1 LSLFPSLRDGGVGG
15 MNPDGHAAVP
25 GRASDSVFLG
35 NLLSSQEPAVA
46 GLSWGGGVLNDRG
59 VIAPHQVGQEEQEC
73 VVPHKPL
80 WTLWSEPRLDTLLH
94 PGAASSRRTLCIAD
108 GMAYFASG
116 LNGDALCRVEMKE
129 SDADVDDDDAGK
141 DEEDEEVASWGESAF
156 VEKIQTFPLGQPI
169 RVIDLNASLL
179 AACSDS
185 FLVVFDRATMQ
196 RLALVE
202 ASSFPSA
209 HVVHLEHR
217 DCRIVDVCLPP
228 DRFGLRSKREVLV
241 LLSCGALLAVNFVE
255 NRITHLHSLPCETK
269 KNEVIAARYVEHSRQ
284 FVVLMQ
290 KQLVL
295 LDVTLPWDQCFRI
308 VCSREKVKPSFHAL
322 AVSVKHAYL
331 VAVATTEETQL
342 WDMRFDR
349 PLLRRLVPSTH
360 PLESLW
366 FEEDCIV
373 GASSNGLLVL
383 HQLLFAD
390 TALFWKGSMAIA
402 KSIVFVLNSPDVAI
416 CGVALLNYKRLFV
429 STSVGHVF
437 EQGFDGETNAPPH
450 VLGRLVTLLVGNH
463 NVEPEVVELEWE
475 AQENDLELEIMPEE
489 SWLERDELP
498 QVTRADILD
507 GLEKRWNHNAD
518 WRKKQQK

>member
-1 LSLFPSLRDGGVGG
+1 
-15 MNPDGHAAVP
+15 MNADDRAAVP
-25 GRASDSVFLG
+25 GRASDAVFLG

-59 VIAPHQVGQEEQEC
+59 VMAPHQAGVEEQEC

-116 LNGDALCRVEMKE
+116 VNGDVLCRVEMKE
-129 SDADVDDDDAGK
+129 GDADGDEDDDA
-141 DEEDEEVASWGESAF
+141 EEDEEAARWGESAV

-169 RVIDLNASLL
+169 RVIDLNATLL

-185 FLVVFDRATMQ
+185 FLVVFDRATMR
-196 RLALVE
+196 RLALVD
-202 ASSFPSA
+202 ASSFPST
-209 HVVHLEHR
+209 HVVRLEHR
-217 DCRIVDVCLPP
+217 NCRIVDACLPP

-255 NRITHLHSLPCETK
+255 NRISHLHSLACDSTR
-269 KNEVIAARYVEHSRQ
+269 NEVIAARYLEHSRQ
-284 FVVLMQ
+284 FVVLLQ
-290 KQLVL
+290 KQLVW

-308 VCSREKVKPSFHAL
+308 VSSQEKVKPSFHAL
-322 AVSVKHAYL
+322 AVSAKHACL
-331 VAVATTEETQL
+331 VAVTTTEETQL

-360 PLESLW
+360 PLDSLW

-373 GASSNGLLVL
+373 GASSTGLLVL

-402 KSIVFVLNSPDVAI
+402 KSIVFVLNSPNVAI
-416 CGVALLNYKRLFV
+416 CGVALLNRKRLFV

-450 VLGRLVTLLVGNH
+450 VLGRLVMLLVGNH
-463 NVEPEVVELEWE
+463 NVEPEEVELEWV
-475 AQENDLELEIMPEE
+475 AQENDLELELIPEE
-489 SWLERDELP
+489 RWLERDELP

-507 GLEKRWNHNAD
+507 GLEKRWTQNAD
-518 WRKKQQK
+518 GRKKQQK